1 MSRQIPVKLLSLI
14 QTAPTRNVKT
24 IAVNSSIQ
32 LQVEVAPLN
41 ATNKEIT
48 WTVVGTGSISQTG
61 FYSSSGTAGVAYIQ
75 AVSAANP
82 TIKSRAYIINVIV
95 PLTGFQIAASSNYIY
110 RTISK
115 KPCITFLSII
125 PSPPDATFRRA
136 TYTIDNKNI
145 AIVNAS
151 GIVMAQTALGTAT
164 ITATIIDPI
173 RGVIQQTIQI
183 RSLR

>member
-1 MSRQIPVKLLSLI
+1 MSRIIPVKLLGLI
-14 QTAPTRNVKT
+14 QTVPTRNVK
-24 IAVNSSIQ
+24 IMAVNSSIQ
-32 LQVEVAPLN
+32 LHVEVAPFN
-41 ATNKEIT
+41 ATNKGII
-48 WTVVGTGSISQTG
+48 WTLVGTGSISQTG
-61 FYSSSGTAGVAYIQ
+61 IYSSSGTAGVACIQ

-95 PLTGFQIAASSNYIY
+95 PLTGFQIAASSTDIY

-115 KPCITFLSII
+115 KPCVAFLSII
-125 PSPPDATFRRA
+125 PSPPDATSRRA

-164 ITATIIDPI
+164 ITAKIADPI
-173 RGVIQQTIQI
+173 NGILQQTIQI